1 MFNKLVRKS
10 KKKKLY
16 VQCCVGRL
24 SSNVRILWSLLII
37 LLVFVVTTA
46 LVKMDTSNCRE
57 AFFISTLASVAVVS
71 GASNVFSG
79 SMFGISGHF
88 PMRIS
93 QALISGIVLS
103 QDCFLFP
110 LLQKTLMLLYKYL
123 SQDRQWEAH

>member
-1 MFNKLVRKS
+1 M
-10 KKKKLY
+10 Y

-46 LVKMDTSNCRE
+46 LVKMDTSNSRE
-57 AFFISTLASVAVVS
+57 AFFIITLASVAVVS

-103 QDCFLFP
+103 QYCFLFP
-110 LLQKTLMLLYKYL
+110 PLQKTLYCTMLLYK
-123 SQDRQWEAH
+123 